1 MNCERRRVDSVI
13 VDSDT
18 GDSVF
23 VDGAFHRSR
32 CPGAPASGLSSNGCS
47 NGAFHQLVSCAQAD

>member
-23 VDGAFHRSR
+23 VEAAMVVVMVHSISL
-32 CPGAPASGLSSNGCS
+32 C
-47 NGAFHQLVSCAQAD
+47 LVHKLTSYSVLGMFGIS